1 MIPTLTG
8 SRLVLAVQDLQQSAA
23 FYKDQLGFNTV
34 WEGGG
39 WHFLSRDQVC
49 IMIGECPD
57 DLPAFELGSHSY
69 VAYFEVKNIDGLY
82 REYLLKEV
90 EILSGLQDKPWGQRE
105 FSIRTIDG
113 HRINFG
119 EAIISNLQ

>member
-23 FYKDQLGFNTV
+23 FYKDQLAFNTV

-39 WHFLSRDQVC
+39 WHFLSREQVC

-90 EILSGLQDKPWGQRE
+90 EILSEPVDQPWGQRE

-113 HRINFG
+113 HRIMFG
-119 EAIISNLQ
+119 EAIGSDSN

>member
-1 MIPTLTG
+1 
-8 SRLVLAVQDLQQSAA
+8 
-23 FYKDQLGFNTV
+23 
-34 WEGGG
+34 
-39 WHFLSRDQVC
+39 
-49 IMIGECPD
+49 MIGECPD